1 MSDFSR
7 REFIKRSIL
16 LSLGASYIISCDDND
31 MIESINEPD
40 ASDES
45 DSNNKKVI
53 IIGAGISGLVAGYDL
68 TIAGYDVT
76 ILEARDRIGGR
87 VLTIRSPFSNNHY
100 VEGGAARI
108 KPSHNLTI
116 AYANHFNL
124 TLDLSLIHI

>member
-31 MIESINEPD
+31 MIDSINEPD

-45 DSNNKKVI
+45 DSNNNKKVI

-68 TIAGYDVT
+68 TIACYDVT
-76 ILEARDRIGGR
+76 ILAARDRIGRR
-87 VLTIRSPFSNNHY
+87 VLTIRSPY
-100 VEGGAARI
+100 
-108 KPSHNLTI
+108 
-116 AYANHFNL
+116 
-124 TLDLSLIHI
+124 